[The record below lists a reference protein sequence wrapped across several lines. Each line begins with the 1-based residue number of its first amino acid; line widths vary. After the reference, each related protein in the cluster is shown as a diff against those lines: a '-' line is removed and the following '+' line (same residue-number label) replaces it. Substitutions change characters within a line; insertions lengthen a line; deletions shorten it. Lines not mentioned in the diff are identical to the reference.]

1 MSTEMTQDELAR
13 VPSGG
18 AKFKLGIRRDSIFV
32 FWGKNEMLECYSE
45 SAARQIVGSVNAAI
59 LAERVSDLSHWGN
72 QTTALYDARTCLI
85 SEEAELMEANF
96 RFWLDY
102 AKGNA

>member
-1 MSTEMTQDELAR
+1 MMWVEFED
-13 VPSGG
+13 
-18 AKFKLGIRRDSIFV
+18 GIFINPATLRLKIE
-32 FWGKNEMLECYSE
+32 NERT
-45 SAARQIVGSVNAAI
+45 ARQIVGSVNAAI
-59 LAERVSDLSHWGN
+59 IAEMVSDLSHWGN

-102 AKGNA
+102 AKGR